1 VEMEMEM
8 EMGRLSIIGLFAT
21 CIEFR
26 VIFKADCRD

>member
-1 VEMEMEM
+1 MEMEMEM
-8 EMGRLSIIGLFAT
+8 EMGRLSIIGLFVI